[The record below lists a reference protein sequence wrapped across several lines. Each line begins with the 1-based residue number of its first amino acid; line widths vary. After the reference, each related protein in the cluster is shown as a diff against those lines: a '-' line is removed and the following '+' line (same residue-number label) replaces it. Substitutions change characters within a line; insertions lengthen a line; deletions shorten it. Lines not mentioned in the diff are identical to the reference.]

1 MHPPRTA
8 RPLAIQAPTWC
19 PGPAP
24 ASLCRG
30 GSCRGDLARERRS
43 KLSSAGGATPTR
55 AVTPSSAPR
64 PAGSGA
70 PGPAPA
76 AAAAGRLT
84 LFAVWLSGQTLMLSS
99 RQNAKSS
106 LEPLSR
112 ASALLTRT
120 WAGAQR
126 EALARTPTLFSSHP
140 WPRPFLVPAPDSAPL
155 PTSPSRLHPTA
166 FCHAPYRPRPSQV
179 RPAHLAGSPASRKL
193 ARVVVGH
200 VLPGGAGDRVVVLEY
215 GHRLIC
221 KQIVSRVGSPQD
233 SWPDPKEMRKVMCG
247 RAGFFEALGRYS
259 RGQRR
264 SGVQLQPSLD

>member
-8 RPLAIQAPTWC
+8 RPLAIQTPTWC

-99 RQNAKSS
+99 RQNAKSF

-221 KQIVSRVGSPQD
+221 KQ
-233 SWPDPKEMRKVMCG
+233 
-247 RAGFFEALGRYS
+247 
-259 RGQRR
+259 
-264 SGVQLQPSLD
+264 